1 MAQTQA
7 ARDLKDLRALR
18 QIAQRGPSAASYV
31 IWGSFAVC
39 AVVAAAFTIAL
50 GVSANRGTL
59 FTQSSKPPAQ
69 IQAQPQIQIQR
80 SPAITE
86 HEIGRLNDAI
96 RALAAERD
104 RLAARLDQVERSV
117 GDITAAIPKVRP
129 EPAALIPPAAPAA
142 EVAPPAPAPPVAAMT
157 QPETKLTAAPA
168 TEAAPAPAVPAA
180 PVPAATAAT
189 AQTKLTAPAAQK
201 LAAGKSLPQAKS
213 QTQASAPNQSAI
225 PSTDSIAT
233 RTEFAV
239 DLGGE
244 ATMDGLRA
252 LWATIRGNHGAALQ
266 SLRPLVSVREG
277 AKPGTVELRL
287 VAGPLAN
294 AGAAAK
300 VCAGLQAKGVPCQTT
315 VFDGQRLALR

>member
-7 ARDLKDLRALR
+7 TRDLKDLRELR
-18 QIAQRGPSAASYV
+18 QIAQRRPSAASYV

-129 EPAALIPPAAPAA
+129 EPAALIPPPAPAA
-142 EVAPPAPAPPVAAMT
+142 EVAQPAPAPPATAMT

-168 TEAAPAPAVPAA
+168 TEAAPAPAAPA
-180 PVPAATAAT
+180 PAATALP
-189 AQTKLTAPAAQK
+189 QTKLTAPAPQK
-201 LAAGKSLPQAKS
+201 LAAGKSLPQAKP
-213 QTQASAPNQSAI
+213 QIQAAAPIQSAI
-225 PSTDSIAT
+225 SSTDSIAT
-233 RTEFAV
+233 RTEFAI

-252 LWATIRGNHGAALQ
+252 LWENVRGNHGATLQ

-300 VCAGLQAKGVPCQTT
+300 VCAGLQARGVPCQTT

>member
-69 IQAQPQIQIQR
+69 IQVQAQPQIQIQR

-129 EPAALIPPAAPAA
+129 EPAAVIAPAPAA
-142 EVAPPAPAPPVAAMT
+142 EVVQPAPAPPATAMT

-168 TEAAPAPAVPAA
+168 TEAAPAP
-180 PVPAATAAT
+180 PVPAPTATAMP
-189 AQTKLTAPAAQK
+189 QTKLTAPAPQK
-201 LAAGKSLPQAKS
+201 LAAGKSLPQAKP
-213 QTQASAPNQSAI
+213 QIQAAAPNQSAI
-225 PSTDSIAT
+225 SSTDSIAT

>member
-7 ARDLKDLRALR
+7 ARDLKDLRELR
-18 QIAQRGPSAASYV
+18 QIARRGPTAASYV

-129 EPAALIPPAAPAA
+129 EPAALIPPPAPAA
-142 EVAPPAPAPPVAAMT
+142 EVAQPAPAPPATAMN
-157 QPETKLTAAPA
+157 QPETKLTAAPT
-168 TEAAPAPAVPAA
+168 TEAAPAPAAPA
-180 PVPAATAAT
+180 PAATALPP
-189 AQTKLTAPAAQK
+189 TKLTAPAAQK
-201 LAAGKSLPQAKS
+201 LAAGKSLPQAKP
-213 QTQASAPNQSAI
+213 QIQAAAPNQSAI
-225 PSTDSIAT
+225 SSTDSIAT